1 MTATEDDE
9 RAQLILDA
17 RRERRQIACSD
28 PNGLSMEAAYR
39 ISRRIRDLRK
49 DEGERVV
56 GRKLGFT
63 NRTIWEEYN
72 VYAPIWGYMYDTTF
86 RDVSP
91 TGTRFSLAPFC
102 EPRIEPEIAFGFSR
116 APRIGESNDEL
127 LGAIEWFAHGFEIVD
142 SLYKNWNFEASD
154 TVAAFGLHGAYLCG
168 PRRNMRDEDPEML
181 QTALQTFQIELARD
195 GKKIDVGHGAN
206 VLDSPLSALRHA
218 IEVIANDPHAD
229 PISAGEVVTTGT
241 VTRAFPVKKGETWS
255 TSVSGLRL
263 DGLQITFE

>member
-1 MTATEDDE
+1 
-9 RAQLILDA
+9 
-17 RRERRQIACSD
+17 
-28 PNGLSMEAAYR
+28 
-39 ISRRIRDLRK
+39 
-49 DEGERVV
+49 
-56 GRKLGFT
+56 
-63 NRTIWEEYN
+63 
-72 VYAPIWGYMYDTTF
+72 
-86 RDVSP
+86 
-91 TGTRFSLAPFC
+91 
-102 EPRIEPEIAFGFSR
+102 
-116 APRIGESNDEL
+116 
-127 LGAIEWFAHGFEIVD
+127 
-142 SLYKNWNFEASD
+142 
-154 TVAAFGLHGAYLCG
+154 
-168 PRRNMRDEDPEML
+168 MRDEDPEML